1 LDEYFFKMSTKL
13 LVISFFLSFA
23 FVAQLSA
30 QVQDVSVTIHLR
42 GVNRSKI
49 SLLGRSDSQ
58 VFKSIAEVQNVSDME
73 TTRISVSKVHLP
85 GEFVLRFDY
94 KEKETSTPYPS
105 EKYIFIND
113 QDLEL
118 WVNPLY
124 SNSKDST
131 WFQQNERENAAFKR
145 FSEENGKRKIKLG
158 LLQNFLMNYD
168 DTKSEFYQQG
178 IREYEMRRK
187 SYNQWLSE
195 CIQNDKA
202 LFVSN
207 LYLFEYVPEIS
218 WTGTETDRIKS
229 LIIHYFDGMDLNS
242 PLLIK
247 VSELNKW
254 MDSYVN
260 LYGELSTTVALR
272 DSLLPEAG
280 ITAIEKAKKGNP
292 MVYGWMVDY
301 FYRGFESNGITAGMK
316 ILEPYIN
323 DPNCLT
329 SKKLEIARRLE
340 GMKTLLPGTKAP
352 DITMKDLEGNL
363 FNLYSFETQ
372 GKYILVLFWAAGC
385 SHCVETVD
393 KLYPWQQQKE
403 MLQNITVLAIS
414 LDESESEIKLWEHK
428 KTELK
433 AWMHLGDPLG
443 VRSKVAS
450 DYYVLSTPVMILLD
464 AKTKNI
470 IAIPNTPEELMATVK

>member
-1 LDEYFFKMSTKL
+1 MHTKP
-13 LVISFFLSFA
+13 VIAVFLWFA
-23 FVAQLSA
+23 FAAHLSA
-30 QVQDVSVTIHLR
+30 LPRDVSLTIHLR
-42 GVNRSKI
+42 GVFKSKI

-58 VFKSIAEVQNVSDME
+58 VFKSITEVQNVSDKE
-73 TTRISVSKVHLP
+73 TARILVSKAYLP

-94 KEKETSTPYPS
+94 QEKETSTPYPS
-105 EKYIFIND
+105 EKYLFIND

-131 WFQQNERENAAFKR
+131 WFQQNERENSAFTR
-145 FSEENGKRKIKLG
+145 FSEENGKRKVKLG

-168 DTKSEFYQQG
+168 DTKSEFYQEG
-178 IREYEMRRK
+178 IREYALRRN
-187 SYNQWLSE
+187 SYNQWLSD
-195 CIQNDKA
+195 CVQKDKS

-218 WTGTETDRIKS
+218 WTGTEADRIKS
-229 LIIHYFDGMDLNS
+229 LITHYFDGMDFDS
-242 PLLIK
+242 PLVIK
-247 VSELNKW
+247 LSELNKW

-280 ITAIEKAKKGNP
+280 RTAIERARKGNP

-301 FYRGFESNGITAGMK
+301 FYKGFESNGIPAGMK

-329 SKKLEIARRLE
+329 SKRLEIARRLE
-340 GMKTLLPGTKAP
+340 GIKTLLPGTKTP
-352 DITMKDLEGNL
+352 DIIMKDLENND

-385 SHCVETVD
+385 SHCMETVD
-393 KLYPWQQQKE
+393 KLYPWQQEKE
-403 MLQNITVLAIS
+403 RQQNITVIAIG
-414 LDESESEIKLWEHK
+414 LDESESEVKLWEHK

-433 AWMHLGDPLG
+433 AWKHLGEPLG

-464 AKTKNI
+464 ARSKNI
-470 IAIPNTPEELMATVK
+470 IALPNTLEELAAAIK